1 MFFILKMSQIFKMVE
16 ATPQDAELIEQL
28 AHKIWADAY
37 RDILST
43 EQMEYMLTMMYTPE
57 VLRQQ
62 MTDGHTFLLAYLSD
76 KPVGFAGFSIKHND
90 VKYWKLH
97 KIYLLPETQGKG
109 LGKALMEEVF
119 RQVKQ
124 VGGEYLDLNVNRN
137 NKAQFV
143 YQKIGFEIIDSGD
156 FEIGNG
162 YFMNDYIM
170 RKTL

>member
-1 MFFILKMSQIFKMVE
+1 MLKMSEIFKMGD
-16 ATPQDAELIEQL
+16 ATPQDAELIEKL
-28 AHKIWADAY
+28 AQVIWADAY
-37 RDILST
+37 RDILSVD
-43 EQMEYMLTMMYTPE
+43 QMEYMLTMMYTPDI
-57 VLRQQ
+57 LRQQ
-62 MTDGHTFLLAYLSD
+62 MTDGHTFLLAKLSD
-76 KPVGFAGFSIKHND
+76 KPVGFAGFSIKQND

-119 RQVKQ
+119 RRVRQA
-124 VGGEYLDLNVNRN
+124 GGEYIDLNVNRN

-143 YQKIGFEIIDSGD
+143 YEKIGFEIIESGD